1 MDSESMNFH
10 VEGKSTDII
19 GVGHD
24 YTNLFPFKSL
34 CYPTALYLY
43 KARFSTKLTC
53 LKISSL
59 FRFLFAGEKANVIIT
74 VSGNEKIN
82 KKTLKLDLLRKVGAL
97 TVQALVSPRGT
108 SGAHFT
114 SSFDST
120 SVPFTLKLKGK
131 TKKGYNFERLSH
143 NVVQPS
149 PFIIRD
155 STPETSI
162 RSPLVGVPR

>member
-1 MDSESMNFH
+1 MGGSCLFVWKNFFH
-10 VEGKSTDII
+10 
-19 GVGHD
+19 
-24 YTNLFPFKSL
+24 
-34 CYPTALYLY
+34 
-43 KARFSTKLTC
+43 
-53 LKISSL
+53 
-59 FRFLFAGEKANVIIT
+59 FLVTGEKANVIIT
-74 VSGNEKIN
+74 VAGNEKIN
-82 KKTLKLDLLRKVGAL
+82 KKTLKLDLLREDGAL
-97 TVQALVSPRGT
+97 IGQALVSPRGT

-114 SSFDST
+114 SSFDPP

-162 RSPLVGVPR
+162 RSRW